1 MASPNIHSYG
11 RRNSSASPYLI
22 PQKHGHKFPHHH
34 HHHQVVAHTPSKL
47 STSVP
52 TLTRGFVS
60 RRISEGE
67 TGRLKEQL
75 NCEACGKGYKHISS
89 LAKHLWEHTPE
100 WNMTR
105 KLLLSKHQQVQ
116 LLEAASILVNMN
128 GPDDIDHFASS
139 PTPETLHF
147 TSSFDLLVNYAV
159 ESQENLGTNRSYLIS
174 EYPPSLIPSTYSPM
188 PGYVG
193 GYLDVP
199 KKKSVSPD
207 SEDKSR
213 SESPEH
219 DDDSSDD
226 EILGKME

>member
-1 MASPNIHSYG
+1 MASPNIHSYN
-11 RRNSSASPYLI
+11 RRNSLALPYLI

-34 HHHQVVAHTPSKL
+34 SHHLVVPHTPSKL
-47 STSVP
+47 STLVP
-52 TLTRGFVS
+52 TLLRGFVS

-75 NCEACGKGYKHISS
+75 KCEMCGKGYKHILS

-100 WNMTR
+100 WNMTK

-116 LLEAASILVNMN
+116 LLEAALILVNMN
-128 GPDDIDHFASS
+128 GPDDIEFASS

-147 TSSFDLLVNYAV
+147 TNSFDLLRNYAV
-159 ESQENLGTNRSYLIS
+159 ESHDNLGTSRSYLIS

-199 KKKSVSPD
+199 KKKSMSP
-207 SEDKSR
+207 EPEEQTR
-213 SESPEH
+213 LVSPEH
-219 DDDSSDD
+219 EDESDD